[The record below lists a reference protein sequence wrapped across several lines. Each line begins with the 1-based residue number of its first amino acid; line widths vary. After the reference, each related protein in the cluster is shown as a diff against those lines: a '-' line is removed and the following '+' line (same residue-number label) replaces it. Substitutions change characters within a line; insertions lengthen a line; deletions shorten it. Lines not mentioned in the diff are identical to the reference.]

1 MLSIQSLTEI
11 FNEFYDK
18 FYFVRNTE
26 VDRFNRSR
34 FVPMIAKNIQL
45 NYRGF
50 NIEEIRLT
58 LDNGI
63 AGNYDN
69 DYNRS
74 KHFNLPTVTRWFQT
88 YFKNEHLA
96 KRKKEYNVSHH
107 SVFKPATDKDREMGT
122 ISNWFSIWRI
132 DTNPQLDCE
141 IRNAPYQKQKD
152 RNFITDLKDWQRKK
166 LQEWMEQYR
175 PDHELTKWMSK

>member
-34 FVPMIAKNIQL
+34 FVPMIIKHFQTHYRSMNID
-45 NYRGF
+45 
-50 NIEEIRLT
+50 EIRTT
-58 LDNGI
+58 LENGI
-63 AGNYDN
+63 AGIYDD

-74 KHFNLPTVTRWFQT
+74 KHFNLPTMNRWFKT
-88 YFKNEHLA
+88 YYMGGHLA
-96 KRKKEYNVSHH
+96 RRKKEYNVSHH

-122 ISNWFSIWRI
+122 ISNWFSVWRI
-132 DTNPQLDCE
+132 DTG
-141 IRNAPYQKQKD
+141 IRPDKVRNEPFQIQKD
-152 RNFITDLKDWQRKK
+152 RNFINDLKSWQRKK

-175 PDHELTKWMSK
+175 PDHELTKWIKK

>member
-34 FVPMIAKNIQL
+34 FVPIIVKNIQL

-63 AGNYDN
+63 AGNYDD

-74 KHFNLPTVTRWFQT
+74 KHFNLPTVTRWFQH
-88 YFKNEHLA
+88 YFNNEHLSR
-96 KRKKEYNVSHH
+96 RKKE
-107 SVFKPATDKDREMGT
+107 
-122 ISNWFSIWRI
+122 
-132 DTNPQLDCE
+132 
-141 IRNAPYQKQKD
+141 
-152 RNFITDLKDWQRKK
+152 
-166 LQEWMEQYR
+166 
-175 PDHELTKWMSK
+175 